1 MSQPADDDKRAGR
14 HRSGRVTVRPDAPG
28 PAVRRA
34 GRTED
39 EALLQRPPSRPEF
52 LDSDPWRSLRILAE
66 FVEGFDALAAV
77 GPAVSVFG
85 SARTKEA
92 NRYYKMARELGTL
105 LAKQGYAVITGGGPG
120 IMAAANRGAQE
131 GGGLSVGCNIELP
144 MEQGLNPYVDLGVEF
159 RYFFARKVMFVKYA
173 DAFVIFPGGYVTL
186 DELFEALTL
195 IQTKKVQDFPV
206 ILMGTDYWAG
216 MIDWIRAT
224 LLEEA
229 AINAADVDLLRL
241 TDDPAEACEIINA
254 YVAQRRS
261 QAEATAEATKPIEP
275 SDVKVPARPD
285 QAES

>member
-1 MSQPADDDKRAGR
+1 MSPRPTDKPGTGR
-14 HRSGRVTVRPDAPG
+14 HRSGRLTIRADAPG
-28 PAVRRA
+28 PAGRRA

-39 EALLQRPPSRPEF
+39 EALLQRPSRPEF
-52 LDSDPWRSLRILAE
+52 LDSDPWRSLRILSE

-85 SARTKEA
+85 SARTKPSSP
-92 NRYYKMARELGTL
+92 YYKMARKLGSM
-105 LAKQGYAVITGGGPG
+105 LARQGYAVITGGGPG

-144 MEQGLNPYVDLGVEF
+144 LEQGLNPYVDLGVEF

-173 DAFVIFPGGYVTL
+173 DAFVIFPGGYGTL

-195 IQTKKVQDFPV
+195 IQTEKVQDFPV
-206 ILMGTDYWAG
+206 ILMGTEYWTG
-216 MIDWIRAT
+216 MIEWIRAT

-229 AINAADVDLLRL
+229 AITAADVDLLRL

-254 YVAQRRS
+254 YVGEKRS
-261 QAEATAEATKPIEP
+261 QAAATATDTRTIERAEVQEP
-275 SDVKVPARPD
+275 PHPD
-285 QAES
+285 QSES